1 MRSRPQN
8 KTMSAA
14 VRPAPTVQVESER
27 LIALYQQ
34 GRLDFVVEQCAPLI
48 GRWPDAAILY
58 NILGAACIGLKRYE
72 EAEAAYDRAVALDP
86 VDAEIHSNHGI
97 ALAAQGKH
105 EAAVAAYARAL
116 AIRPDYAQAHY
127 NLGNALKKQQ
137 ALRPAVEAFR
147 RAIALKPD
155 YADAHNNLGL
165 ALQEQGHFEAA
176 LASYSEALALRPQSV
191 EALNNVGNLL
201 MVLKNFDG
209 AIKTFG
215 LALALDPGK
224 VEALAQMLHAQ
235 THVCDFSVFDTYRA
249 VADEALKP
257 GLVAPFTMLVF
268 EDDPARQLAYSR
280 AWQVPSEAAPLPARS
295 KPEGERIRIGYF
307 SADFHD
313 HATLCLM
320 AGLFREH
327 DRARFEIVAYSYGPD
342 RDDAARRDLV
352 ANVDRFVDVRAL
364 ADAEVVAL
372 ARGDRLDI
380 AVDLKGYTQHS
391 RSRLFAQRMAPIQV
405 SYLGY
410 PGSMGADFIDYIVA
424 DDVVLPAADRRFY
437 TEKVITLP
445 GSYQPNDDCRPIVDS
460 GATRAE
466 LGLPERAFVFCCF
479 NQNYKISPDEFDIWM
494 RLLGKVDGSVLWL
507 LRSNDWAA
515 ANLRRE
521 AETRGIDPDR
531 LVLAPNLPHSEHLG
545 RLKHADLFLDTFNV
559 NAHTT
564 ASDALWA
571 GLPVLTKA
579 GRQFAARVCASLVH
593 AVGLPELVTASAA
606 EYEERALELARQPEL
621 LAALRERLAATR
633 LNCPLFDTRGYTRHL
648 EAAYE
653 AVYRRYCEG
662 LPPADIS
669 VDETS

>member
-1 MRSRPQN
+1 
-8 KTMSAA
+8 MSTGLQTSP
-14 VRPAPTVQVESER
+14 PADVDR

-34 GRLDFVVEQCAPLI
+34 GRLDRVIEQCQALV
-48 GRWPDAAILY
+48 RQHPDAAMLY
-58 NILGAACIGLKRYE
+58 NILGAACIGLERYE
-72 EAEAAYDRAVALDP
+72 EAESAYDRAAALDP
-86 VDAEIHSNHGI
+86 ADAEIHSNHGI
-97 ALAAQGKH
+97 ALGAQGKH

-137 ALRPAVEAFR
+137 ALGPAIDAFR
-147 RAIALKPD
+147 RAVALKPD

-165 ALQEQGHFEAA
+165 ALQEQGQFEAA
-176 LASYSEALALRPQSV
+176 LASYSQALAIRPNSA
-191 EALNNVGNLL
+191 EALNNLGNLL

-209 AIKTFG
+209 AIKTFS
-215 LALALDPGK
+215 LALALEPGK
-224 VEALAQMLHAQ
+224 VEARAQMLHAQ

-268 EDDPARQLAYSR
+268 EDDPARQLRYSQ
-280 AWQVPSEAAPLPARS
+280 AWQVPAAAAPLPPRAR
-295 KPEGERIRIGYF
+295 PPGTRIRIGYF

-327 DRARFEIVAYSYGPD
+327 DRERFEIIAYSYGPD
-342 RDDAARRDLV
+342 RDDAARRDLL
-352 ANVDRFVDVRAL
+352 AHVDRFVDVRDS

-372 ARGDRLDI
+372 ARSHGLDI

-391 RSRLFAQRMAPIQV
+391 RSRLFVQRMAPVQV

-424 DDVVLPAADRRFY
+424 DDMVLPAADHRFY

-445 GSYQPNDDCRPIVDS
+445 GSYQPNDDRRPIVESD
-460 GATRAE
+460 ATRAE
-466 LGLPERAFVFCCF
+466 LGLPEDGFVFCCF
-479 NQNYKISPDEFDIWM
+479 NQNYKISPAEFDIWM
-494 RLLGKVDGSVLWL
+494 RLLARVEGSVLWL

-521 AETRGIDPDR
+521 AEARGIDPAR
-531 LVLAPNLPHSEHLG
+531 LVFAPNLPHSQHLG
-545 RLKHADLFLDTFNV
+545 RLRHADLFLDTFNV

-571 GLPVLTKA
+571 GLPVLTRA

-593 AVGLPELVTASAA
+593 AVGLPELVTTSAD
-606 EYEERALELARQPEL
+606 EYETRALEMATEPGRLAK
-621 LAALRERLAATR
+621 LRERLAANR
-633 LNCPLFDTRGYTRHL
+633 LTHPLFDTAGYTRRL

-653 AVYRRYCEG
+653 AIHQRQIAG
-662 LPPADIS
+662 LAPADIA
-669 VDETS
+669 VN